1 MIGTTIAGYR
11 IIEKLGEG
19 GMGVVYKAVDLSLD
33 RVVALKALNAELA
46 KNPELEQ
53 RFRAEAKAQA
63 SLNHVNLATLYAF
76 LVESG
81 MAWMVMEF
89 IEGESFA
96 GMIQRRGPIPSE
108 ETLPLFRQALLGL
121 GYAHRMGI
129 VHRDIKPGNIMLN
142 RQGIVK
148 VMDFGIAKVLGGRSM
163 TRTGTQMGTA
173 WYMAPEQVVNRG
185 VDIRS
190 DIYALGVTLYE
201 MLSGRVPFDSDSD
214 YQVMSD
220 HVNTPPPPPTQF
232 YPYIPR
238 GVVNAVL
245 KALAKDPNERFQTTE
260 DFGAALENPE
270 SFAWAPAAAMAAG
283 AGAAATAQMSQPMP
297 PAPQPAAVVPPSP
310 PPKAGFAW
318 TLPRL
323 AAIGLAVVVLAGAG
337 VYLKLHP
344 PFHPKPAIGKLLP
357 RPISPG
363 DNGSGGGN
371 RNDIQIVIPPAQ
383 PPAPSPDSNQE
394 SQNGGT
400 GERKPGV
407 QKPSP
412 QRQQQQQPGQQQ
424 QQQEQQQGQQQQRQD
439 QQQPSPAPIRSA
451 QAIPAGTTIAIRTT
465 TAIDSGSSY
474 AGQKFAASVDAP
486 VVVLGSVVVP
496 RGANAQLEVVVAAD
510 SGHLRGRPVLELRMV
525 ALAVHGQ
532 LVTVETDSFLREGTS
547 RTGTTGAVVGGAAA
561 VGGVIGGV
569 FHRKRGAAEGA
580 AAGAGAGTVVE
591 EGGRNRVQIPS
602 ESRIEFHL
610 RAPVPVL

>member
-33 RVVALKALNAELA
+33 RVVAIKALNAELA

-76 LVESG
+76 LVEG
-81 MAWMVMEF
+81 GTAWMVMEF

-108 ETLPLFRQALLGL
+108 EALPLFRQALLGL

-142 RQGIVK
+142 RHGIVK
-148 VMDFGIAKVLGGRSM
+148 VMDFGIAKVLGGRSL

-173 WYMAPEQVVNRG
+173 WYMAPEQVMNRG

-190 DIYALGVTLYE
+190 DIYALGITLYE

-214 YQVMSD
+214 YQVMTD

-232 YPYIPR
+232 YPYIPK

-260 DFGAALENPE
+260 EFGAALENPD
-270 SFAWAPAAAMAAG
+270 SFTWVPAVVAPGVPVAEPI
-283 AGAAATAQMSQPMP
+283 SQPMP
-297 PAPQPAAVVPPSP
+297 AAPQPAGAQPPL
-310 PPKAGFAW
+310 PKPRFAW
-318 TLPRL
+318 SMPRL
-323 AAIGLAVVVLAGAG
+323 ALVGLAVVVLAGAG
-337 VYLKLHP
+337 VYLKMHP
-344 PFHPKPAIGKLLP
+344 PKPDIRHVVA
-357 RPISPG
+357 PISPNT
-363 DNGSGGGN
+363 NGSGGGN
-371 RNDIQIVIPPAQ
+371 PNDAQIVIPPVQ
-383 PPAPSPDSNQE
+383 PAPPETNQGDQ
-394 SQNGGT
+394 SGGADK
-400 GERKPGV
+400 EKPAV
-407 QKPSP
+407 QKPP
-412 QRQQQQQPGQQQ
+412 HQQQQPKQPGQQPQGEQQEQ
-424 QQQEQQQGQQQQRQD
+424 QQQQQGQQQQPRQD
-439 QQQPSPAPIRSA
+439 QKQPQPPAPVHSV
-451 QAIPAGTTIAIRTT
+451 QAIPAGTTIAIRTMS
-465 TAIDSGSSY
+465 AIDSSTSF
-474 AGQKFAASVDAP
+474 AGQKFAASVDTP
-486 VVVLGSVVVP
+486 VVVFGNVLVP

-525 ALAVHGQ
+525 GLAVHGQ
-532 LVTVETDSFLREGTS
+532 LVTVQTDSFLREGAS
-547 RTGTTGAVVGGAAA
+547 RTGTSGAVIGGAAA

-569 FHRKRGAAEGA
+569 FHRKRGAVEGA
-580 AAGAGAGTVVE
+580 AAGAGAGAGVE
-591 EGGRNRVQIPS
+591 ETGRGKLQIPT
-602 ESRIEFHL
+602 ETRIEFHL
-610 RAPVPVL
+610 SAAVPVS